1 MRYDLNVLW
10 VEDTKDYYE
19 EMKDILDMYAEE
31 LGVSVH
37 FEYIQDI
44 QKFYIRMQ
52 NDSKGF
58 KKYDICF
65 IDYALSDD
73 VVGSNVIKDLRREN
87 VDVDI
92 LFYSSENEAD
102 IVKEIIDNIG
112 NYQGVYIAN
121 KVNFEEKSYSL
132 IKKNSRR
139 LTSLANIRGF
149 LMDQTSENDYTIK
162 SYILRRFDSL
172 KPQEKR
178 EIADLLVDYISAKK
192 DEFTEHAKRTLEK
205 LTKDGI
211 TNITRTMGLMVE
223 LFPID
228 LKYKVFEK
236 MIEFHGEESFN
247 EFPVT
252 QYTEEII
259 KARNTLAHKKL
270 DICKTQEYILYYDT
284 IKQFESRQ
292 CPEDCT
298 QHTDENKFST
308 GQWEKI
314 RKSTLKFGKAM
325 DDLQKKL

>member
-19 EMKDILDMYAEE
+19 EMKDILDMYAED
-31 LGVSVH
+31 LGVSVY

-44 QKFYIRMQ
+44 RKFYETIQ
-52 NDSKGF
+52 NDFRGF

-102 IVKEIIDNIG
+102 IVQEILDNIG
-112 NYQGVYIAN
+112 TYQGVYIAN
-121 KVNFEEKSYSL
+121 KGNFEEKSYGL
-132 IKKNSRR
+132 IRKNSRR

-162 SYILRRFDSL
+162 SYILRKFDSL
-172 KPQEKR
+172 QPHEKR
-178 EIADLLVDYISAKK
+178 EIADLLAEYITAKK
-192 DEFTEHAKRTLEK
+192 DKFTEHAKTTLDK
-205 LTKDGI
+205 LTSDGI
-211 TNITRTMGLMVE
+211 TNINRTMDLMVE

-236 MIEFHGEESFN
+236 MIEFQGEESFKD
-247 EFPVT
+247 FPVT
-252 QYTEEII
+252 RYTEEII

-284 IKQFESRQ
+284 VKQYESRQ
-292 CPEDCT
+292 CPDDCA
-298 QHTDENKFST
+298 QHTDDNKYST
-308 GQWEKI
+308 IQWQEI
-314 RKSTLKFGKAM
+314 RKNTLTFGKAI